1 MILSRLFRCQRIQ
14 RHPRHTSFVFC
25 LKLPE
30 TDQTRPNRM
39 SFKAFF
45 FKAHGLSMQTPQKI
59 FRPFGSA
66 GPNPRTRRVKKSC
79 SFVCHLRTYDW
90 RCHLTLIR
98 IAGGRRY
105 LMPDPRSSPPP
116 PTTTNHQPPT
126 TNHQPPTT
134 KPPTTK
140 PPNHQPQPKNAKLVC
155 LNWAEVT
162 VNSNK

>member
-14 RHPRHTSFVFC
+14 RHPRHTSFAFC

-45 FKAHGLSMQTPQKI
+45 QSSWAQHATPPKI

-79 SFVCHLRTYDW
+79 SFVCHLRPYDW
-90 RCHLTLIR
+90 RCHFTLIR
-98 IAGGRRY
+98 IVGGRRY

-116 PTTTNHQPPT
+116 TTTN
-126 TNHQPPTT
+126 NHRPPTT
-134 KPPTTK
+134 KPPTT
-140 PPNHQPQPKNAKLVC
+140 NHNPKMQNLCAL
-155 LNWAEVT
+155 T
-162 VNSNK
+162 GRR